1 MTLTKIKTGGIQDDA
16 VTSAKIPADAVGT
29 SELAD
34 NSVANSNLIDSAVS
48 TAKIADDAVTD
59 AKLANSINSAIAAN
73 TAKASIIIN
82 NNAGGRVITGSGTA
96 NNLNAQSNVHVDGSG
111 RLLVGTT
118 TEGFDGADNLTIE
131 DSGHCG
137 ITIRSGATSDAQI
150 SFSDATSGS
159 GEYAGQI
166 VYDHTD
172 NFMMFRVNG
181 GSEAMRINTNGNVGI
196 GEIAPAD
203 NRIRSTSSH
212 TYNIVAKS
220 TNGNGGYHNFT
231 GVNSS
236 SAITSYITHNGRV
249 GASDGI
255 IFGSDTA
262 AANVLDDYEEGTWTP
277 TFNNAGGFNTNNT
290 VAKYTK
296 IGRVVHWVCQV
307 AVQRNGSSSSGTF
320 TIGGL
325 PFTALNQATGGH
337 GYAGCMGALYKW
349 DIPSN
354 AYQIGIRVPDNT
366 TFIQFFANFDNAA
379 DAQLTSPFPANQTI
393 FGSLSGTYIT

>member
-1 MTLTKIKTGGIQDDA
+1 MALTQITEKGIKDGEIVNADINA
-16 VTSAKIPADAVGT
+16 SAD
-29 SELAD
+29 
-34 NSVANSNLIDSAVS
+34 
-48 TAKIADDAVTD
+48 IALS
-59 AKLANSINSAIAAN
+59 KLD
-73 TAKASIIIN
+73 T
-82 NNAGGRVITGSGTA
+82 SGTA
-96 NNLNAQSNVHVDGSG
+96 NNGTFLRGDGAWTAVTSTTINNNDDNKVITATGTANTLQGEPYIFASGASLSIGTNSPAYSANFHIRNSYASMRIDSDGSNNHTDFFNVTG
-111 RLLVGTT
+111 TGKENRIHFGDAADTDVG
-118 TEGFDGADNLTIE
+118 
-131 DSGHCG
+131 G
-137 ITIRSGATSDAQI
+137 II
-150 SFSDATSGS
+150 
-159 GEYAGQI
+159 
-166 VYDHTD
+166 YDHSND
-172 NFMMFRVNG
+172 SLRFNVNAD
-181 GSEAMRINTNGNVGI
+181 ERMRINSSGNVGI
-196 GEIAPAD
+196 GETAPGD
-203 NRIRSTSSH
+203 NRIRSTSPH
-212 TYNIVAKS
+212 AYNVVAKS